1 MATTI
6 RPVKLNH
13 LNMVL
18 EDFGAS
24 LDHFTRLYDAQM
36 LMDMPGPAT
45 HACLLEIGR
54 VIFEPFVPAVWLLNA
69 RYGAHYV
76 GVEYQADM
84 DEVRAAIAERDIR
97 IVRDIGLAVHTHP
110 QDTLGV
116 AFEFYGGEFHEGTY
130 ALLGDSQIRSAE
142 FWRNEH
148 PLGLTGLKAVTL
160 AVHDL
165 PTAQGFLESF
175 LGAQPIH
182 EAPRPAAG
190 AQAIGLQVGDSVIEL
205 LAATGPGRIAE
216 HLRRFGEG
224 IYSTVLGARDIAQVS
239 RYLAERGVA
248 LEPGTADG
256 ALAVPAQA
264 NMGVIF
270 EFSE

>member
-1 MATTI
+1 MTTTI

-24 LDHFTRLYDAQM
+24 VAHFTGLYDAQM
-36 LMDMPGPAT
+36 LMDLPGPAS

-54 VIFEPFVPAVWLLNA
+54 VIFEPFVPGVWLLNA

-84 DEVRAAIAERDIR
+84 DEVRAAIAERGIR
-97 IVRDIGLAVHTHP
+97 IVRDIGLALHTHP
-110 QDTLGV
+110 ADTLGV

-130 ALLGDSQIRSAE
+130 ALLGDRHIRSAE
-142 FWRNEH
+142 YWRNEH
-148 PLGLTGLKAVTL
+148 PLGLTGLKAFTL

-165 PTAQGFLESF
+165 AAAKGFLENF
-175 LGAQPIH
+175 LGA
-182 EAPRPAAG
+182 EALYAAPRPAAG

-205 LAATGPGRIAE
+205 LGSTGPGRIAQ
-216 HLRRFGEG
+216 HLHRFGDG
-224 IYSTVLGARDIAQVS
+224 IHSTVFGVRDIAQIS
-239 RYLAERGVA
+239 AWFSQRGVA
-248 LEPGTADG
+248 LEPGTAEG

-264 NMGVIF
+264 NMGVVF